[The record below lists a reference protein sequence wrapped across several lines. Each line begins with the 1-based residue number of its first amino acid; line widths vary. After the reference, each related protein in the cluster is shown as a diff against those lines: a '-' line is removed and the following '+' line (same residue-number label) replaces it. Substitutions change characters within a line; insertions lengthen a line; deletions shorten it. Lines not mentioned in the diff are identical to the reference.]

1 MYLLICYYLF
11 CNLFIYNLIIIIVI
25 VYTLLYLKII
35 LSLSLTSHSPSLR
48 PFLRAWR
55 HFLPTWRRQQVA
67 DGKLRDL
74 PHLLALFM
82 FLYWGH
88 HPPEKNS
95 VIREYLKNT
104 DPTSIGTGSPRPVA
118 ARHVWRQKDEKHV
131 FNQSFGK
138 DLGRQGGEKGSSLA
152 AAQSL
157 WGGTRS
163 VWFRCVDRGV
173 LDV

>member
-1 MYLLICYYLF
+1 MYLFIYYYSI
-11 CNLFIYNLIIIIVI
+11 CNLFMYNLIV
-25 VYTLLYLKII
+25 VYTLLYLKSI
-35 LSLSLTSHSPSLR
+35 LSLTSHSPSLR
-48 PFLRAWR
+48 PFIRAWR

-95 VIREYLKNT
+95 VIREYLKTT
-104 DPTSIGTGSPRPVA
+104 DPASIGTGSPRPVA

-163 VWFRCVDRGV
+163 VWFRCVGRGV